1 MTTTPLPGTAETAV
15 MIIHELNLRTR
26 DEHALT
32 EPAEL
37 AQILA
42 SLTAAAAGLPQLLGQ
57 LHRWLTHQHAHHHI
71 HAVGDL
77 TTDQLLEAIG
87 SDLSRAGRIAH
98 DLTAILDIV
107 HQHTTDLSTQPV
119 AKDRSTAHQGVSFH
133 P

>member
-1 MTTTPLPGTAETAV
+1 MTTTPLPGTAETAETAV

-57 LHRWLTHQHAHHHI
+57 LHRWLTHHHI

-98 DLTAILDIV
+98 DLTAILNIV